1 MECGVRKYTLQTMQ
15 QKQKAISKENLTF
28 ISYKEKKQEVSQD
41 PFQPHII
48 LALVVF
54 FAYSDPPPLARLVE
68 YPEGSPN
75 SFAKIQQIS
84 NLSFF
89 LQKDVFLFL

>member
-28 ISYKEKKQEVSQD
+28 ISYKEKKQELSQD

-54 FAYSDPPPLARLVE
+54 FAYSDPPP
-68 YPEGSPN
+68 SPGWWSTQRVPLILLQRYN
-75 SFAKIQQIS
+75 KFQICH
-84 NLSFF
+84 FF